1 MKFKTTRKA
10 IKENYSNIICISYC
24 HLQQLLSG
32 KEPIAYTTRREG
44 WAADIYE
51 VNNNTVIVTGYAP
64 FGNIHPDYELVKE
77 YEKKANII
85 TSSSI
90 INWEE
95 KQERLNIL
103 INEFVSRVEEEN

>member
-1 MKFKTTRKA
+1 MKYKTTQKT
-10 IKENYSNIICISYC
+10 IKENYKNIICIGYC

-51 VNNNTVIVTGYAP
+51 INPTTVIVTGYAP
-64 FGNIHPDYELVKE
+64 FGNIRPKYETVE
-77 YEKKANII
+77 YYERQANII
-85 TSSSI
+85 KCSSI

-95 KQERLNIL
+95 KTERLNIL
-103 INEFVSRVEEEN
+103 VNEFVNNIN